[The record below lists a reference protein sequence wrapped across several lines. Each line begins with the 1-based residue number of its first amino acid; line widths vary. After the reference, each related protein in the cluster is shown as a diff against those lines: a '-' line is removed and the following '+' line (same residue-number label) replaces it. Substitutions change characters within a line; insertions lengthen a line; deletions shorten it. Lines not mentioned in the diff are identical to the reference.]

1 MSNSSRPENSWSGV
15 ARLSRSGVGRI
26 SRSAVGRATGRVSRY
41 LGGSTGLK
49 ATGRLLRQ
57 QLWLWPILA
66 ALFLAVVG
74 YWIGDTVNQSLRAQ
88 RDDDL
93 NTTVDSVVTALRI
106 WMHDQQATARLIAQ
120 DEQLRAP
127 LAELL
132 AIDPADPN
140 YERLL
145 LQSPAQAALRS
156 RLLQRSAGPGFV
168 GYFVVAPSGVV
179 IAADQDLP
187 VGKALEGYRGEFF
200 ARVLTGK
207 TAVSLPYRSP
217 LLLADEHG
225 VMRANL
231 PTMRVAAPITDDND
245 QPLAALGL
253 RINPGNQF
261 TKMLQVAK
269 PGESGETYAFDRN
282 GMLLSMSRFDDQLKQ
297 VGLLVDQPEI
307 ESILSIEIRDPQVN
321 MMAGESP
328 ELRRPKQPL
337 TKMAAA
343 ATAGRDGS
351 DPDGYR
357 DYRGVPVVGAWRWLA
372 DQQMGV
378 ATEVDVAEALQ
389 PFYLLRRAFW
399 ALIAL
404 LGLSAVGI
412 YIAMIFMARQQ
423 QQLQQAA
430 LAAKQ
435 LGQYHLEQKLGE
447 GGMGTV
453 YKARHAML
461 RRPTAIKLLHVERI
475 NDAAIARFERE
486 VQMTST
492 LTHPNTVGIFDYGRT
507 PEGIFYY
514 AMEYLD
520 GMNLDDLIAKFG
532 PVTEARAV
540 YLLKQICGS
549 LAEAHAAGLV
559 HRDIKPA
566 NIFVTR
572 RGGLCD
578 FIKVLDFGLVKSL
591 ASEES
596 VQLTSAGMT
605 GTPLYM
611 SPEAVMNPEQIDP
624 RSDVYAVGAVG
635 YYLLTGTTV
644 FRGAAVM
651 DICMQHVQAEPEPLS
666 SRAGRRF
673 DPALESLLMR
683 CLAKSQADRP
693 AHAAEL
699 LCELERCT
707 TGGTWSREDAIAW
720 WDAHDA
726 RLPAPDVTLAA
737 APRVAN
743 STQTAAPE
751 ATIVHERA

>member
-1 MSNSSRPENSWSGV
+1 MGN
-15 ARLSRSGVGRI
+15 L
-26 SRSAVGRATGRVSRY
+26 
-41 LGGSTGLK
+41 LGGSTGLR

-57 QLWLWPILA
+57 QIWLWPIVAAIFLA
-66 ALFLAVVG
+66 AVG
-74 YWIGDTVNQSLRAQ
+74 YLIGATVNNSLRAQ

-93 NTTVDSVVTALRI
+93 NTTVDSVVTALQI
-106 WMHDQQATARLIAQ
+106 WMHDQQATAMLIAQ

-132 AIDPADPN
+132 AIDPAAPN
-140 YERLL
+140 YDRLL
-145 LQSPAQAALRS
+145 LQAPAQAALRS
-156 RLLQRSAGPGFV
+156 RLKQRSVAPGYE
-168 GYFVVAPSGVV
+168 GYFLVSPSGIV
-179 IAADQDLP
+179 ISADQDIP
-187 VGKALEGYRGEFF
+187 VGKALEGYREDFFSRVIAGE
-200 ARVLTGK
+200 
-207 TAVSLPYRSP
+207 TAVSLPYPSP
-217 LLLADEHG
+217 LLLADKQG
-225 VMRANL
+225 VMRPNL
-231 PTMRVAAPITDDND
+231 PTMRVAAPIIGENNET
-245 QPLAALGL
+245 LAALGL
-253 RINPGNQF
+253 RIDPGNQF
-261 TKMLQVAK
+261 TKMLQVAE
-269 PGESGETYAFDRN
+269 PGETGETYAFSRE
-282 GMLLSMSRFDDQLKQ
+282 GLLLSMSRFDDQLKQ

-307 ESILSIEIRDPQVN
+307 KSILSIHIRDPQVD
-321 MMAGESP
+321 MVAGERP

-343 ATAGRDGS
+343 AAQGINGS

-357 DYRGVPVVGAWRWLA
+357 DYRGVPVVGAWRWL
-372 DQQMGV
+372 DDPGMGV
-378 ATEVDVAEALQ
+378 ATEVEVTEALQ

-423 QQLQQAA
+423 QQLQQAT

-435 LGQYHLEQKLGE
+435 LGQYQLEQKLGE

-461 RRPTAIKLLHVERI
+461 RRPTAIKLLHLERI

-514 AMEYLD
+514 AMEYLE
-520 GMNLDDLIAKFG
+520 GMNLDDLVARFG
-532 PVTEARAV
+532 PLTEARTV

-572 RGGLCD
+572 RGGLSD

-591 ASEES
+591 ESEDS

-624 RSDVYAVGAVG
+624 RSDIYAVGAVG
-635 YYLLTGTTV
+635 YYLLTGTAV

-651 DICMQHVQAEPEPLS
+651 DICMQHVQAEPELPS
-666 SRAGRRF
+666 TRAGRRI
-673 DPALESLLMR
+673 DPQLESLLMR
-683 CLAKSQADRP
+683 CLAKAQDERP

-707 TGGTWSREDAIAW
+707 SCGTWTRQDAVAW
-720 WDAHDA
+720 WAA
-726 RLPAPDVTLAA
+726 RQSSAPAADVTLAA
-737 APRVAN
+737 PHSAN
-743 STQTAAPE
+743 STQTKAPE
-751 ATIVHERA
+751 ATMVFDRS